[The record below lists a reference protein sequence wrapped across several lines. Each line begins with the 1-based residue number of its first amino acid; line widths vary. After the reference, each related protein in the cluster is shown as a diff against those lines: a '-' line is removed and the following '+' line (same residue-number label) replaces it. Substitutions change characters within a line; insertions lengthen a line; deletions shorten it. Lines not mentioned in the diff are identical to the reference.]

1 MIKKITIELANHDNY
16 QTEGLLFMNLD
27 NNDEKQFRERMMHNI
42 QNLLKDPRLLLTFR
56 LLAVFITVYL
66 LSSRPVLAVED
77 PDYKSNKKFFKL
89 YFLKRNIQSIL
100 TSNVTLPK
108 ILLYSLLLTSLIG
121 GFSLAKLGG
130 PLINIELLNYIDRLQ
145 NSLRGS
151 YEKIETLNERNDVLT
166 RLTKLTINRLR
177 NFIELFTEAAANKDT
192 TVSDFLLDNDI
203 DPDYWK
209 NL

>member
-1 MIKKITIELANHDNY
+1 
-16 QTEGLLFMNLD
+16 
-27 NNDEKQFRERMMHNI
+27 
-42 QNLLKDPRLLLTFR
+42 
-56 LLAVFITVYL
+56 
-66 LSSRPVLAVED
+66 
-77 PDYKSNKKFFKL
+77 
-89 YFLKRNIQSIL
+89 
-100 TSNVTLPK
+100 
-108 ILLYSLLLTSLIG
+108 LLTSLIG
-121 GFSLAKLGG
+121 GFSLAKIAG

-145 NSLRGS
+145 NSIRGN
-151 YEKIETLNERNDVLT
+151 YEKIETLSERNDVLT

>member
-27 NNDEKQFRERMMHNI
+27 NNDEKQFRERMIHNI

-89 YFLKRNIQSIL
+89 YFLKRNIQNIL

-121 GFSLAKLGG
+121 GFSLAKIAG
-130 PLINIELLNYIDRLQ
+130 PLINIELLSYIDGLQ
-145 NSLRGS
+145 NSIRGN
-151 YEKIETLNERNDVLT
+151 YEKIET
-166 RLTKLTINRLR
+166 
-177 NFIELFTEAAANKDT
+177 ELSK
-192 TVSDFLLDNDI
+192 
-203 DPDYWK
+203 Y
-209 NL
+209 

>member
-16 QTEGLLFMNLD
+16 QTKGLLFMNLD
-27 NNDEKQFRERMMHNI
+27 NNDEKQFRERMIHNI
-42 QNLLKDPRLLLTFR
+42 QNLLKDPKLLLTFR

-89 YFLKRNIQSIL
+89 YFLKRNIQNIL

-121 GFSLAKLGG
+121 GFSLAKIAG

-145 NSLRGS
+145 NSIRGN
-151 YEKIETLNERNDVLT
+151 YEKIETLSERNDVLT

>member
-16 QTEGLLFMNLD
+16 QTKGLLFMNLD
-27 NNDEKQFRERMMHNI
+27 NNDEKQFRERMIHNI
-42 QNLLKDPRLLLTFR
+42 QNLLKDPKLLLTFR

-108 ILLYSLLLTSLIG
+108 ILLYSLLFTSLIG

-151 YEKIETLNERNDVLT
+151 YEKIETLSERNDVLT

>member
-1 MIKKITIELANHDNY
+1 MIKKITIELANRDNY
-16 QTEGLLFMNLD
+16 QTKGLLFMNLD
-27 NNDEKQFRERMMHNI
+27 NNDEKQFRERMIHNI
-42 QNLLKDPRLLLTFR
+42 QNLLKDPKLLLTFR

-121 GFSLAKLGG
+121 GFSLAKIAG

-145 NSLRGS
+145 NSLRGN

-166 RLTKLTINRLR
+166 RLAKLTINRLR
-177 NFIELFTEAAANKDT
+177 NFIELFTEEAANKDT

>member
-89 YFLKRNIQSIL
+89 YFLKRNIQNIL

-121 GFSLAKLGG
+121 GFSLAKIAG

-145 NSLRGS
+145 NSIRGN
-151 YEKIETLNERNDVLT
+151 YEKIETLSERNDVLT

>member
-1 MIKKITIELANHDNY
+1 MIKKITIELANRDNY
-16 QTEGLLFMNLD
+16 QTKGLLFMNLD
-27 NNDEKQFRERMMHNI
+27 NNDEKQFRERVIHNVKS
-42 QNLLKDPRLLLTFR
+42 LLKDPRVLLTFR
-56 LLAVFITVYL
+56 LLAVFIAVYL
-66 LSSRPVLAVED
+66 ISSRPVLAVED

-108 ILLYSLLLTSLIG
+108 ILLYSLLFTSLIG

-145 NSLRGS
+145 NSLRGN

-166 RLTKLTINRLR
+166 RLAKLTINRLR
-177 NFIELFTEAAANKDT
+177 NFIELFTEEAANKDT

>member
-27 NNDEKQFRERMMHNI
+27 NNDEKQFRERMIHNI

-89 YFLKRNIQSIL
+89 YFLKKNIQNIL

-121 GFSLAKLGG
+121 GFSLAKIAG

-145 NSLRGS
+145 NSIRGN
-151 YEKIETLNERNDVLT
+151 YEKIETLSERNDVLT

>member
-27 NNDEKQFRERMMHNI
+27 NNDEKQFRERMIHNI

-89 YFLKRNIQSIL
+89 YFLKRNIQNIL

-145 NSLRGS
+145 NSIRGN
-151 YEKIETLNERNDVLT
+151 YEKIETLSERNDVLT